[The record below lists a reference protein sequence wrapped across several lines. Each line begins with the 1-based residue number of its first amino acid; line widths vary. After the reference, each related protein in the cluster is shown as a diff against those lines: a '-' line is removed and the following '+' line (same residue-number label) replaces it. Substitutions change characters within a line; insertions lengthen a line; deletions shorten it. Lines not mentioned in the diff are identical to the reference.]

1 MSSILVVDDEAP
13 MREFYRRALSA
24 GGYNPIDVRTA
35 EEALDFLT
43 GSDIRVAVVDLT
55 MPGKGG
61 AWLVE
66 QLGQRFPN
74 VAVILATADER
85 VSGSISLQP
94 AVVSYLV
101 KPISAAQLL
110 NAVRDASSDQGKRA
124 TPSTEAGSGH
134 DPIETWLDKKLTHRT
149 GDVDDT
155 KNK

>member
-1 MSSILVVDDEAP
+1 MSSILVVDDEGP

-43 GSDIRVAVVDLT
+43 GSDIGVAVVDLT

-66 QLGQRFPN
+66 QLRQRFPN

-94 AVVSYLV
+94 SVVSYLV

-110 NAVRDASSDQGKRA
+110 TAVREAS
-124 TPSTEAGSGH
+124 
-134 DPIETWLDKKLTHRT
+134 
-149 GDVDDT
+149 
-155 KNK
+155 